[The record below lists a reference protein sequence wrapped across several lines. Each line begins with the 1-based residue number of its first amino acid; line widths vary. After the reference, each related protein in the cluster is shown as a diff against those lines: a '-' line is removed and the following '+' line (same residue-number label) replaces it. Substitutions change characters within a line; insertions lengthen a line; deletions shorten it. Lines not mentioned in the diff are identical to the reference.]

1 MSRYAWMSSALCAQ
15 ADPDLWI
22 SASKGGD
29 TRTPK
34 RICGHCPVATE
45 CDAHAEALRA
55 YDGHAMRGVWA
66 GRSQRQRKQQRRE
79 MGEAA

>member
-1 MSRYAWMSSALCAQ
+1 MSRYAWMSQALCAQ

-34 RICGHCPVATE
+34 RICDRCPVRPQCE
-45 CDAHAEALRA
+45 AHAEQLHAF
-55 YDGHAMRGVWA
+55 DGLAMRGIWG
-66 GRSQRQRKQQRRE
+66 GRSHRQRTSKSQ